1 MELRKKIWNILVSLY
16 PLYLRWRYGMDIGK
30 NCCISWKAHLDKS
43 VNPKGIHIGDNTWI
57 LSGAMILAHD
67 HCRNLKKDTYI
78 GNNCVIGVRA
88 LVLPGLSIGNQVVIG
103 GGSVVTKDVPAHCIA
118 AGNPAKIIKEGIKVC
133 SGQMLVD

>member
-1 MELRKKIWNILVSLY
+1 
-16 PLYLRWRYGMDIGK
+16 MDIGK

-67 HCRNLKKDTYI
+67 YCRNLKKDTYI

-103 GGSVVTKDVPAHCIA
+103 GGSVVTKDIPAHCIA